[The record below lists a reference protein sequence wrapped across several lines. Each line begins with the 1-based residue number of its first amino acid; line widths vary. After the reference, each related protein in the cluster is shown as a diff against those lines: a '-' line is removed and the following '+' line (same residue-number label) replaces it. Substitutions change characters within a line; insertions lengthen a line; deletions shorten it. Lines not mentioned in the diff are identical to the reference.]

1 MPSRSMSSRR
11 AFGSVMPG
19 RSRLFSFAVPFV
31 SLMPTP
37 GRLANCFLM
46 RSRRSS
52 HCGWK
57 GAGMR
62 ACQLGRSPPCPSASM
77 TWVPKRPMGLSSM
90 PAAEL
95 EDAARQAARLQVL
108 QGAIEVVEGVA
119 VGDQLVEAQ
128 PAGEVEVGEHREVAA
143 RPCGAVAAAENGLV
157 VVEAVHHQIDGGADA
172 RHADDGERPAGRE
185 RVERLPDDGEVADA
199 LEGVLGAAA

>member
-52 HCGWK
+52 HFGWK
-57 GAGMR
+57 AAGMR
-62 ACQLGRSPPCPSASM
+62 ACPFGRSPPWPSASI
-77 TWVPKRPMGLSSM
+77 TCVPKRPIACLLMR
-90 PAAEL
+90 AADV
-95 EDAARQAARLQVL
+95 EDAAGEAAGL
-108 QGAIEVVEGVA
+108 EVVQRAVELVEGIA
-119 VGDQLVEAQ
+119 VGDQLVDAQ
-128 PAGEVEVGEHREVAA
+128 PARQIEGGERGAA
-143 RPCGAVAAAENGLV
+143 APRRRGAVAAAEYLLV
-157 VVEAVHHQIDGGADA
+157 VVVAVYHQLDRGADA
-172 RHADDGERPAGRE
+172 RHAPHGERP
-185 RVERLPDDGEVADA
+185 
-199 LEGVLGAAA
+199 